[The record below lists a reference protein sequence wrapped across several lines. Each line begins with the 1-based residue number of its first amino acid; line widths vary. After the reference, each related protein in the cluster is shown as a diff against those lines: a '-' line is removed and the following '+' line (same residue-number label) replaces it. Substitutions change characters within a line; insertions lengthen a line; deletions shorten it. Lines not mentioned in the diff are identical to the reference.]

1 MKRILCVA
9 LVAGALTVL
18 WTAPSL
24 ALIHFG
30 ARIGLDHTTWDAHE
44 VAGFTLGSG
53 TATVTREAIDA
64 PLLLGVSAG
73 TGLLP
78 ILDLEIAAEAAIKKY
93 NFTYDPSVGSTVSE
107 EVSYSRVSLMATLK
121 RDLMSFP
128 PVTPVVR
135 VYAGGGLGFH
145 YVTPIMNKNLIVDEV
160 GDVTEPL
167 DTDALIDRDLEVG
180 IHGLGGLKLK
190 LPVLPFGITAEARYL
205 VKSDENYEKPGPHWS
220 FYGGAELG
228 F

>member
-1 MKRILCVA
+1 MKRILCVVLVTGAITA
-9 LVAGALTVL
+9 L
-18 WTAPSL
+18 WIAPSP

-30 ARIGLDHTTWDAHE
+30 ARIGFDNTTWDEHE

-93 NFTYDPSVGSTVSE
+93 DFTYDPSVGSTVSE

-128 PVTPVVR
+128 PV
-135 VYAGGGLGFH
+135 
-145 YVTPIMNKNLIVDEV
+145 
-160 GDVTEPL
+160 
-167 DTDALIDRDLEVG
+167 
-180 IHGLGGLKLK
+180 KLK
-190 LPVLPFGITAEARYL
+190 KMLLKTLAGLTRASKDIFAATRTTGSGFIVHGNRFPCSMSLGLTAECRI
-205 VKSDENYEKPGPHWS
+205 
-220 FYGGAELG
+220 FYCACQTGAG
-228 F
+228 TS